1 MTENNNDVRE
11 IVVPGEVLSDDKNF
25 IPGRGAVRQGN
36 KIVSIYIGLKNISG
50 KFINVVPLRGKYRPE
65 IGDKVIGKIT
75 DVSSVKWRVDINAR
89 DTAILKPRDA
99 MDVYDKRSQ
108 RGGQRGGGRGGGG
121 DRRSSRE
128 MEAETMKKFGLG
140 DMLIAK
146 IMAVDRVSDPTLTTV
161 GESLGKIK
169 DGTIIHVDVPKIPR
183 IIGKKGSMIKL
194 LKDMTTCRLFMAKNG
209 LVWIKGASPE
219 LETLCIDAIRKIERE
234 AHTTGLTD
242 RIQYYI
248 QENKKE
254 RGLK

>member
-1 MTENNNDVRE
+1 MTENNNEVRE
-11 IVVPGEVLSDDKNF
+11 IVVPGEILSEDKNF
-25 IPGRGAVRQGN
+25 IPGRGAIRQGN
-36 KIVSIYIGLKNISG
+36 KIVSIYIGLKNVSG

-108 RGGQRGGGRGGGG
+108 RGGRGGG
-121 DRRSSRE
+121 RSSRE
-128 MEAETMKKFGLG
+128 MESETMKKYGLG
-140 DMLIAK
+140 DTVIAK
-146 IMAVDRVSDPTLTTV
+146 IVSVDRVSDPTLTTV

-169 DGTIIHVDVPKIPR
+169 EGLTISIDVPKIPR
-183 IIGKKGSMIKL
+183 LIGKKGSMIKL
-194 LKDMTTCRLFMAKNG
+194 LKDMTTCRLFIAKNG
-209 LVWIKGASPE
+209 LVWIKGSSPE
-219 LETLCIDAIRKIERE
+219 LENLCIEAIRKIERE

-248 QENKKE
+248 QEKKKE

>member
-1 MTENNNDVRE
+1 MTENNDVRE
-11 IVVPGEVLSDDKNF
+11 IVVPGEILSEDSNF
-25 IPGRGAVRQGN
+25 IPGRGAIRQGN
-36 KIVSIYIGLKNISG
+36 KIVSIYIGLKNTSG

-99 MDVYDKRSQ
+99 MDTYDKRSQ
-108 RGGQRGGGRGGGG
+108 RGGRGGGR
-121 DRRSSRE
+121 SSRE
-128 MEAETMKKFGLG
+128 EEARTMKKFGLG

-146 IMAVDRVSDPTLTTV
+146 IVAVDRVSDPTLTTV

-169 DGTIIHVDVPKIPR
+169 EGTIISVDVPKIPR

-194 LKDMTTCRLFMAKNG
+194 LKDMTTCRLFIGKNG
-209 LVWIKGASPE
+209 RVWIRGSKPE
-219 LETLCIDAIRKIERE
+219 LENLCIDAIRKIERE

-248 QENKKE
+248 QEKKKE